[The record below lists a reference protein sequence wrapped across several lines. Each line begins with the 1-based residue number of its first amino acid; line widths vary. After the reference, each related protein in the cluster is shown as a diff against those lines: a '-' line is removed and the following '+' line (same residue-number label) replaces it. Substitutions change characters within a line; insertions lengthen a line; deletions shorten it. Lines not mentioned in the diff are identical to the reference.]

1 MPPVPPI
8 EDPPLDPERYPFA
21 TTVRVRFAET
31 DAMGVVHHA
40 AYLPYLEEARVGY
53 LDHIG
58 HPYTGIRAGGID
70 LAVLEVHVK
79 YLAPLHFDDRAD
91 VHLRVGAARGARLVL
106 QYVMRCDDRAVL
118 TATTVHGALD
128 PNGRPVRLP
137 EYLRALDPGRP
148 GA

>member
-1 MPPVPPI
+1 VRPV
-8 EDPPLDPERYPFA
+8 EDPPVDPDRYPFA

-40 AYLPYLEEARVGY
+40 AYLPYLEEARVDY

-58 HPYTGIRAGGID
+58 HPYTGIRAEGID

-79 YLAPLHFDDRAD
+79 YLAPLRFDDRAEIR
-91 VHLRVGAARGARLVL
+91 LRVGAARGARLVL
-106 QYVMRCDDRAVL
+106 QYLVRRGDQVVVL
-118 TATTVHGALD
+118 ATTMHGALD

-137 EYLRALDPGRP
+137 EFLRALDPGKD